1 MMQENFSIFA
11 ISIMIAMP
19 IAVGILIRW
28 MRKNNTVRPSV
39 ATDDGRNFET
49 KVLTIVMIAMT
60 LFVEAILVYLAFLT
74 DNVLANSLAIT
85 LFQIAVFVV
94 KLMMFNM
101 FFILI
106 RWSVPRFRYDQVQ
119 KLGWYYL
126 LPLSL
131 VNIVITAII
140 IVGVTS

>member
-1 MMQENFSIFA
+1 
-11 ISIMIAMP
+11 MI
-19 IAVGILIRW
+19 G
-28 MRKNNTVRPSV
+28 
-39 ATDDGRNFET
+39 
-49 KVLTIVMIAMT
+49 MT
-60 LFVEAILVYLAFLT
+60 LLVEAILIYLAFLT
-74 DNVLANSLAIT
+74 DSALANSLAIT

-106 RWSVPRFRYDQVQ
+106 RWTVPRFRYDQVQ

-131 VNIVITAII
+131 FNLAITAII